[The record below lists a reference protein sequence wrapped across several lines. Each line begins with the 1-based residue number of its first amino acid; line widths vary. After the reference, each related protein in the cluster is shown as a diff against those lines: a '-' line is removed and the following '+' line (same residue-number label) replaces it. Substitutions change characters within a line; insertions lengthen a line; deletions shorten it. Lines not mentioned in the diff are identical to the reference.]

1 MIAGQDDRRI
11 LIPWL
16 LLAPFHEVRYL
27 IVRALD
33 DIGILLFILIIT
45 QLADV
50 TVRIMRI
57 DGQKC
62 EVKRLF
68 F

>member
-1 MIAGQDDRRI
+1 MIAGQDNRRI
-11 LIPWL
+11 LIPGL

-33 DIGILLFILIIT
+33 DIGVLLIILIAA

-50 TVRIMRI
+50 TVRIVRI